1 MDELLTALIGYHT
14 VTEAALCR
22 TLRLDAL
29 DLLERIIA
37 LRRQGYQIDVW
48 NGKVTLVSVPQS
60 LLPGY
65 IRSELMTRRF
75 GGGTLIYEP
84 VMDSTNQRLKTL
96 ASTSLLPDGSL
107 VLCERQSNGRGRM
120 QRVWQNP
127 SGEGE
132 NLMCSL
138 LVRPQMPADRLPL
151 VTLAVAVAVAETFVE
166 FGAQPGIKWP
176 NDIVLGCKKCV
187 GILCELATDPQGAAC
202 VVVGTGFN
210 LNQLVFS
217 EELAAKATS
226 LRLENGREEN
236 RRLFLI
242 RYLWQMERAME
253 TLERDGLEGL
263 LPGYRARSVTLG
275 SRVRVVSATSEWEG
289 MAEGL
294 DAAGALLVRD
304 DAGGLQTVWSG
315 DVSVRGVMGYV

>member
-1 MDELLTALIGYHT
+1 MDKLLTSLIGYHT
-14 VTEAALCR
+14 VTEAELCR
-22 TLRLDAL
+22 KLRLDML
-29 DLLERIIA
+29 DLLDWIIV

-48 NGKVTLVSVPQS
+48 NGGVTLLSVPQS

-84 VMDSTNQRLKTL
+84 VMDSTNQRLKTE
-96 ASTSLLPDGSL
+96 AAASLLPDGSL
-107 VLCERQSNGRGRM
+107 VLCERQTNGRGRM
-120 QRVWQNP
+120 QRVWQDP
-127 SGEGE
+127 GEGE

-138 LVRPQMPADRLPL
+138 LVRPQMPPERLPL
-151 VTLAVAVAVAETFVE
+151 VTLAVAVAVAETLVE

-176 NDIVLGCKKCV
+176 NDIVLGGKKCV
-187 GILCELATDPQGAAC
+187 GILCELTTDPQGAAC

-210 LNQLVFS
+210 INQLVFP
-217 EELAAKATS
+217 EELATKATS
-226 LRLENGREEN
+226 LRLECGREEN

-253 TLERDGLEGL
+253 VLERDGLEGI
-263 LPGYRARSVTLG
+263 LPKYRARSVTLG
-275 SRVRVVSATSEWEG
+275 SRVRVIGADFAWEG
-289 MAEGL
+289 VAEAL
-294 DAAGALLVRD
+294 DASGALLVWD
-304 DAGGLQTVWSG
+304 DAGVLQTVWSG